1 MDYTFADV
9 DDLKQFIADNLV
21 DSVEVARLL
30 GCSRQNVD
38 DLVRRGKLIPLYA
51 SQRNRLYFRAD
62 VLERLK

>member
-1 MDYTFADV
+1 MAYTFADV
-9 DDLKQFIADNLV
+9 DDLKQFISDNLV

-38 DLVRRGKLIPLYA
+38 DLMRRGKLTPLYA

-62 VLERLK
+62 VLARLK